1 MKDRSEEGVALIAV
15 LWTLTLLSIIAAALS
30 LEMRSS
36 TGIARNMA
44 ENAAARA
51 AADAGIQRVVLD
63 LVNTPGT
70 PPNARG
76 FHTDGTVYAWR
87 FANSTVHISV
97 QDEASKV
104 DLNQAP
110 EALLAVL
117 FESVGIDPDK
127 AQSLADAIADFRD
140 TDNLTRPRGAE
151 EPEYRSAGLAW
162 GPKNAPFQMIEEL
175 QQVLG
180 MTAEIYGRVAAS
192 LTTYYI
198 ADTINPTMPDERL
211 TRLLRR
217 AGSNLQYFASSPGF
231 VFSIRSEAKSS
242 KGAVFVREAVV
253 QLPPGGPQIQVLAWR
268 QGTTNSRKA
277 PLSAGLALAM
287 SQR

>member
-15 LWTLTLLSIIAAALS
+15 LWTLTLLSIIAAVLS

-36 TGIARNMA
+36 AGIARNMA
-44 ENAAARA
+44 ENAAAGA
-51 AADAGIQRVVLD
+51 AADAGVQRAVLD
-63 LVNTPGT
+63 LVNTPGA

-87 FANSTVHISV
+87 FANSKVQISV
-97 QDEASKV
+97 QDEASKI

-110 EALLAVL
+110 EGLLAVL
-117 FESVGIDPDK
+117 FESVGIDPGQ
-127 AQSLADAIADFRD
+127 AQSLADAIADFR
-140 TDNLTRPRGAE
+140 
-151 EPEYRSAGLAW
+151 EYRSAGLAW
-162 GPKNAPFQMIEEL
+162 GPKNAPFQAVEEL

-180 MTAEIYGRVAAS
+180 MTAEIYGRMAAS

-242 KGAVFVREAVV
+242 KGAVFVREVV
-253 QLPPGGPQIQVLAWR
+253 VKLPTEGPQIQVLSWR
-268 QGTTNSRKA
+268 QSTTNSRTA
-277 PLSAGLALAM
+277 ELSAGLALAM